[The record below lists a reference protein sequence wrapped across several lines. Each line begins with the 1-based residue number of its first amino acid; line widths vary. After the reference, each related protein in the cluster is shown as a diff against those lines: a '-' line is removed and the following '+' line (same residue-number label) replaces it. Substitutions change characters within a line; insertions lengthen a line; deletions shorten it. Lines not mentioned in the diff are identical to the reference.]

1 MIRAKIKVAQRLKLS
16 QGLALYS
23 PIRSLRFI
31 RIIIGM
37 VIIGFGFLIYLLP
50 KLFATLAS
58 IVFWVIGIGC
68 LITAVKIFL
77 ITKDHDDSD
86 SSGGYRENVQIHIE
100 EHHQ

>member
-1 MIRAKIKVAQRLKLS
+1 MVFRFYSNTISRASRAFAAGI
-16 QGLALYS
+16 
-23 PIRSLRFI
+23 F
-31 RIIIGM
+31 IIGM

-77 ITKDHDDSD
+77 ITKDNDDSN
-86 SSGGYRENVQIHIE
+86 SSSGYRENVQIHIE
-100 EHHQ
+100 ERNDQ